1 MKILK
6 KTLLIFLVA
15 AIALSFMAPI
25 SRAGSAL
32 DRATKFIQRGS
43 ASAGDASEAV
53 EEMSNQMLPII
64 NLLVNI
70 GAGVMVAVVTF
81 MGIKYFTSTPDAQA
95 KLKQQLIGV
104 CVAGV
109 VIFGAVGIWKMTL
122 NIASEFD
129 KTQ

>member
-15 AIALSFMAPI
+15 AICLSFMAPI

-32 DRATKFIQRGS
+32 DRANKFIAKGKAS
-43 ASAGDASEAV
+43 ASGAKGAV
-53 EEMSNQMLPII
+53 DEMSNQMLPII

-70 GAGVMVAVVTF
+70 GAGVMVAVVTY

-109 VIFGAVGIWKMTL
+109 VIFGAFGIWKMTL
-122 NIASEFD
+122 NIASQFD
-129 KTQ
+129 DT

>member
-15 AIALSFMAPI
+15 AICLSFMAPI

-32 DRATKFIQRGS
+32 DRANKFIAKGKAS
-43 ASAGDASEAV
+43 ASGAKGAV
-53 EEMSNQMLPII
+53 DEMSNQMLPVI

-70 GAGVMVAVVTF
+70 GAGVMVAVVTY

-109 VIFGAVGIWKMTL
+109 VIFGAFGIWKMTL
-122 NIASEFD
+122 NIASQFD
-129 KTQ
+129 DA

>member
-1 MKILK
+1 MQILK

-15 AIALSFMAPI
+15 AICLSFMAPI

-32 DRATKFIQRGS
+32 DRANKFIAKGKAS
-43 ASAGDASEAV
+43 ASGAKGAV
-53 EEMSNQMLPII
+53 DEMSNQMLPII

-70 GAGVMVAVVTF
+70 GAGVMVAVVTY

-109 VIFGAVGIWKMTL
+109 VIFGAFGIWKMTL
-122 NIASEFD
+122 NIASQFD
-129 KTQ
+129 DA

>member
-15 AIALSFMAPI
+15 AICLSFMAPI

-32 DRATKFIQRGS
+32 DRANKFIAKGKAS
-43 ASAGDASEAV
+43 ASGAKGAV
-53 EEMSNQMLPII
+53 DEMSNQMLPII

-70 GAGVMVAVVTF
+70 GAGVMVAVVTY
-81 MGIKYFTSTPDAQA
+81 MGIKYFTSTPDALA

-104 CVAGV
+104 FVAGV
-109 VIFGAVGIWKMTL
+109 VIFGAFGIWKMTL
-122 NIASEFD
+122 NIASQFD
-129 KTQ
+129 DA

>member
-15 AIALSFMAPI
+15 AICLSFMAPI

-32 DRATKFIQRGS
+32 DRANKFIAKGKAS
-43 ASAGDASEAV
+43 ASGAKGAV
-53 EEMSNQMLPII
+53 DEMSNQMLPII

-70 GAGVMVAVVTF
+70 GAGVMVAVVTY

-109 VIFGAVGIWKMTL
+109 VIFGAFGIWKMTL
-122 NIASEFD
+122 NIASQFD
-129 KTQ
+129 DA

>member
-1 MKILK
+1 MEILK

-15 AIALSFMAPI
+15 AICLSFMAPI

-32 DRATKFIQRGS
+32 DRANKFIAKGKAS
-43 ASAGDASEAV
+43 ASGAKGAV
-53 EEMSNQMLPII
+53 DEMSNQMLPII

-70 GAGVMVAVVTF
+70 GAGVMVAVVTY

-109 VIFGAVGIWKMTL
+109 VIFGAFGIWKMTL
-122 NIASEFD
+122 NIASQFD
-129 KTQ
+129 DA